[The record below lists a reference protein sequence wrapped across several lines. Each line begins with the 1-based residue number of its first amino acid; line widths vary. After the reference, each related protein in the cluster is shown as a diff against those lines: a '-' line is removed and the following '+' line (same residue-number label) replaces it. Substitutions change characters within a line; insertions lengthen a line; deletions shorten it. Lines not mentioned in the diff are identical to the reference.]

1 LFVTFHRRTPALSLP
16 LPSAGISDPRPPP
29 LMDPVKL
36 AKLQAQAAA
45 NRLGGKGTMRR
56 KVVRKT
62 KPSAAQD
69 DKKLQA
75 ALKKLNVQPIPGVE
89 EVNMFREDGNVLHFT
104 TPKVHAAVSANTF
117 AIYGAGHV
125 KELTEL
131 VPGILNQLGPDSL
144 ASLRK
149 LAESY
154 QAIQQGQQ
162 RPAAGDDAEN
172 DDDDVPDLVENF
184 DVEGEQ
190 ATAAAVADDKEKL
203 DDVN

>member
-1 LFVTFHRRTPALSLP
+1 
-16 LPSAGISDPRPPP
+16 
-29 LMDPVKL
+29 MDPAKL
-36 AKLQAQAAA
+36 AKLQAAAAA
-45 NRLGGKGTMRR
+45 NRIGGKGTVRR
-56 KVVRKT
+56 KIVRKA
-62 KPSAAQD
+62 KPTGAQD

-75 ALKKLNVQPIPGVE
+75 ALKKLNVQPIQGVE
-89 EVNMFREDGNVLHFT
+89 EVNMFRDDGNVLHFT
-104 TPKVHAAVSANTF
+104 APKVHAAVSANTF

-162 RPAAGDDAEN
+162 RPPTGTVEEE

-184 DVEGEQ
+184 DVEVDK
-190 ATAAAVADDKEKL
+190 ATSL
-203 DDVN
+203 D

>member
-1 LFVTFHRRTPALSLP
+1 
-16 LPSAGISDPRPPP
+16 
-29 LMDPVKL
+29 MDPAKL
-36 AKLQAQAAA
+36 AKLQAQVAA
-45 NRLGGKGTMRR
+45 NRIGGKGTMRR
-56 KVVRKT
+56 KVVKKT
-62 KPSAAQD
+62 KASSAQD
-69 DKKLQA
+69 DKKLQG
-75 ALKKLNVQPIPGVE
+75 ALKKLNVQPIAGVE

-104 TPKVHAAVSANTF
+104 APKVHAAVSANTF
-117 AIYGAGHV
+117 AIYGAGQV

-162 RPAAGDDAEN
+162 RQTAGADD

-184 DVEGEQ
+184 EVEEQ
-190 ATAAAVADDKEKL
+190 PKEAAKEGGNL
-203 DDVN
+203 EELN

>member
-1 LFVTFHRRTPALSLP
+1 
-16 LPSAGISDPRPPP
+16 
-29 LMDPVKL
+29 MDPVKL
-36 AKLQAQAAA
+36 AKLQAAAAA
-45 NRLGGKGTMRR
+45 NRIGGKGTVRR
-56 KVVRKT
+56 KIVRKA

-69 DKKLQA
+69 DKKLQG

-104 TPKVHAAVSANTF
+104 APKVHAAVSANTF

-154 QAIQQGQQ
+154 QAIQQQ
-162 RPAAGDDAEN
+162 RPAAGGAGEDD

-184 DVEGEQ
+184 DVEG
-190 ATAAAVADDKEKL
+190 ADAKASL
-203 DDVN
+203 D

>member
-1 LFVTFHRRTPALSLP
+1 
-16 LPSAGISDPRPPP
+16 
-29 LMDPVKL
+29 MDPVKL
-36 AKLQAQAAA
+36 AKLQAQAAS
-45 NRLGGKGTMRR
+45 NRIGGKGTVRR
-56 KVVRKT
+56 KVVRKA

-69 DKKLQA
+69 DKKLQG
-75 ALKKLNVQPIPGVE
+75 ALKKLNVQPIAGVE
-89 EVNMFREDGNVLHFT
+89 EVNMFQEDGNVLHFT
-104 TPKVHAAVSANTF
+104 APKVHAAVTANTF
-117 AIYGAGHV
+117 AIYGTGQV

-162 RPAAGDDAEN
+162 RPPVADDD

-184 DVEGEQ
+184 DVEDSKAG
-190 ATAAAVADDKEKL
+190 L
-203 DDVN
+203 D

>member
-1 LFVTFHRRTPALSLP
+1 MPPQFDPA
-16 LPSAGISDPRPPP
+16 
-29 LMDPVKL
+29 KL
-36 AKLQAQAAA
+36 AKLQAQSAAA
-45 NRLGGKGTMRR
+45 RIGGKGTVRR
-56 KVVRKT
+56 KVVKKA
-62 KPSAAQD
+62 KPSSVQD

-75 ALKKLNVQPIPGVE
+75 ALKKLNVQPIAGVE

-104 TPKVHAAVSANTF
+104 APKVHAALSANTF
-117 AIYGAGHV
+117 AIYGTGHV

-154 QAIQQGQQ
+154 QAIQGQTGAGGGGGG
-162 RPAAGDDAEN
+162 RPAADDD

-184 DVEGEQ
+184 DSVED
-190 ATAAAVADDKEKL
+190 AAKASL
-203 DDVN
+203 D